1 MRPRLVGMTH
11 HWDYHRQREADTLR
25 ALRGHP
31 LGEVHPKE
39 RRLPLVRLMRRRRA
53 LAQAR
58 TFRIA

>member
-1 MRPRLVGMTH
+1 MF

-31 LGEVHPKE
+31 LGEIHPKE

-53 LAQAR
+53 SAPAR